1 MNLPWP
7 TIDRARQCAVNIEVK
22 SEHLPPLKG
31 MLASPYADVQC
42 EGLKSLATLSQS
54 SHSADVLLSDRQ
66 LVEALVGH
74 LSSNHIEC
82 QTQAVKVLATAS
94 RHAMQGRLQLRQDL
108 RDALPPLVDA
118 LCRASTTVR
127 VMELQRQCCMA
138 LTVLASGFAADIV
151 EANGRE
157 ALEQQVSRFVR
168 RRDHQAHKSCA
179 ERHQMDEQANAV
191 LAREA
196 RTAHAMLVQA
206 AA

>member
-1 MNLPWP
+1 
-7 TIDRARQCAVNIEVK
+7 
-22 SEHLPPLKG
+22 

-54 SHSADVLLSDRQ
+54 SHSADILLGDRQ
-66 LVEALVGH
+66 LVESLVGH
-74 LSSNHIEC
+74 LSSEHIEC

-127 VMELQRQCCMA
+127 AMELQRQCCMA

-157 ALEQQVSRFVR
+157 ALEQQ
-168 RRDHQAHKSCA
+168 
-179 ERHQMDEQANAV
+179 MDEQANAV